1 MKISAGKALYQ
12 RNPTRAPISA
22 APTIDRSRRRISR
35 WPGGPERMKAIT
47 VIAVNVKTAMIP
59 VPAAR
64 PSMPS
69 VRFTPFAAPAMIT
82 NRNGYHAHES
92 GILNPG
98 R

>member
-1 MKISAGKALYQ
+1 M
-12 RNPTRAPISA
+12 N
-22 APTIDRSRRRISR
+22 
-35 WPGGPERMKAIT
+35 AIT